1 MNKKAIEAVEELAGC
16 DHGILTRDGAQTL
29 AESLGLDASAVPVYA
44 IEHHPEEIKG
54 ARLAGCTKIGE
65 KRFGIGADDLAS
77 WACRQLG
84 VKYTEKFGRGSQLR
98 ECCSVLLG
106 HFKQE

>member
-1 MNKKAIEAVEELAGC
+1 VNEKAIKAVEELSEC
-16 DHGILTRDGAQTL
+16 DHGILTRDGAQNF
-29 AESLGLDASAVPVYA
+29 AEDVGLDSSAVPVHA

-54 ARLAGCTKIGE
+54 ARLTGCTKIGE
-65 KRFGIGADDLAS
+65 KRMGVGADVLAS

-84 VKYTEKFGRGSQLR
+84 VKYSEKFGRGSQLR